1 MTHTT
6 LRERLHSFG
15 DSFKELQYKTLA
27 KQAIAVGSLVA
38 ACNSFADLS
47 TPKWLDNAK
56 NDASGKNFE
65 TMADGINSAVSV
77 GGELFFNIITLLGF
91 MVMGYSIYYIYSASK
106 DEHKKSTPGWIGLVA
121 GSAMSGVGVI
131 AFMIRNQIIGSTT

>member
-1 MTHTT
+1 
-6 LRERLHSFG
+6 
-15 DSFKELQYKTLA
+15 
-27 KQAIAVGSLVA
+27 
-38 ACNSFADLS
+38 
-47 TPKWLDNAK
+47 
-56 NDASGKNFE
+56 
-65 TMADGINSAVSV
+65 MADGINSAVSV

>member
-1 MTHTT
+1 MKHST
-6 LRERLHSFG
+6 LRERLHSIG
-15 DSFKELQYKTLA
+15 QSINELQYKALA
-27 KQAIAVGSLVA
+27 KQAIVAGSLA
-38 ACNSFADLS
+38 AAVDSFAELS

-65 TMADGINSAVSV
+65 TMATGINDAVSV

-91 MVMGYSIYYIYSASK
+91 MVMGYSIYYIYSSSK

-131 AFMIRNQIIGSTT
+131 AYMIRNQIIGSTT